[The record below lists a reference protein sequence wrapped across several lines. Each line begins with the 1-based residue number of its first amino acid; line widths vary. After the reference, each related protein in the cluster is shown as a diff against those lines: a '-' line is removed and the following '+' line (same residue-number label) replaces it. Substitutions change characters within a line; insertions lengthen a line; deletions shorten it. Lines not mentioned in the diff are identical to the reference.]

1 ELLGSEVLCNECLHL
16 VIDAAGLV
24 QGLGSNQR
32 RTLRGGV
39 AFSQRQGL
47 HGVAVFDRVDTS
59 NRGPNVAF
67 KLHQVIGLQPSDG
80 LSHRHDGHA
89 KLMGNRRQD
98 KPVAGFIVPGCDALQ
113 HMLMSLIGFGK
124 ASGLHLLALLRAV
137 SLVLGFPFT
146 RWWEEAINGS
156 TVLDLFVDPLVLLFL
171 FEGLVNNFDEHL
183 RRNDYDSVVITDDDV
198 AGLYGGATASDG
210 AVHFPRD
217 VTTTQHCRVVAV
229 GIDRNV
235 YVQHSSGVTDA
246 TVGNDRVRAA

>member
-1 ELLGSEVLCNECLHL
+1 
-16 VIDAAGLV
+16 
-24 QGLGSNQR
+24 
-32 RTLRGGV
+32 
-39 AFSQRQGL
+39 
-47 HGVAVFDRVDTS
+47 
-59 NRGPNVAF
+59 
-67 KLHQVIGLQPSDG
+67 G
-80 LSHRHDGHA
+80 LSRRHDGHA

-246 TVGNDRVRAA
+246 TVGNDRVRAADFGAHFQDVTDGFGVFFATCFHYVVVVLLDRVHILLLLYGPSHDYHII